1 MRDRV
6 AGPGLGGIRGDH
18 AVINPAM
25 GTMFQVLRGLLLIL
39 WIALL
44 ITTVGSPC

>member
-44 ITTVGSPC
+44 IATVGSPC